1 MKRPKLQQTEAVS
14 HEPGVNPRV
23 AVEAHNGDR
32 LSPCAR
38 EKARAIVA
46 LGLAVWIAP
55 DRQMRLC
62 YDVWQGR
69 TITRH
74 ILRRDGGRCVYC
86 GAPATSADHLL
97 AWSVGGLTV
106 PANLV
111 AACDACNN
119 GRGTLALEQWLA
131 RHPAATAHPIIE
143 AFIADG
149 GTTGRLART
158 EAIFTVGVP
167 DPAYCTSARDVNR
180 WLRLFRER
188 NPLAWERMTQTVPES
203 QATDAPSGR

>member
-1 MKRPKLQQTEAVS
+1 MKDSDPQTTGTPQ
-14 HEPGVNPRV
+14 EPYPDQLVDV
-23 AVEAHNGDR
+23 MAHNGQR

-38 EKARAIVA
+38 AKARAIVA
-46 LGLAVWIAP
+46 LGLAIWIAP

-62 YDVWQGR
+62 YDVWRGR

-97 AWSVGGLTV
+97 AWSVGGLTM

-131 RHPAATAHPIIE
+131 RHPAAIAHPIIE

-149 GTTGRLART
+149 GTTGHLART

-188 NPLAWERMTQTVPES
+188 NPLAWERMTQTGPDS
-203 QATDAPSGR
+203 RAIDAPSGR